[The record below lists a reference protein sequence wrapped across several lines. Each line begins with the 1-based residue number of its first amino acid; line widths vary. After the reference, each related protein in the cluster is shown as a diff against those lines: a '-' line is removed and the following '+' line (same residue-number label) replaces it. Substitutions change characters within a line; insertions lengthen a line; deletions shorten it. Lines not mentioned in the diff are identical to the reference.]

1 MFAGIAGAEVNAVFV
16 LRVQAKGGF
25 AALLETAAVLSL
37 ILTVGGEYSA
47 AAVKNAGA
55 FATVAY
61 PNFVVACDQ
70 AFGMLLLQDFRITPL

>member
-1 MFAGIAGAEVNAVFV
+1 MFV

-70 AFGMLLLQDFRITPL
+70 AFCGTPWKRELSSPYSI